1 MSSILHVNRKEV
13 ILMEEQPRQAR
24 YQRKRKLRKG
34 RTLFVGL
41 LIIIIGLLGYS
52 YMQYKSGYN
61 LASETKIP
69 EEQFEPDENHRTVE
83 NYLIA
88 GVDSRGE
95 EQSRSDTMMLLSW
108 NRDTNDM
115 KLVSFMRDIYA
126 DIPEHQSY
134 KLNTAYYLGGI
145 SLLKDTLNNMFDI
158 PIHHYAIIDFK
169 SFESLID
176 ILAPNGIEMDVEKDM
191 SGDIQVEIK
200 KGLQQLNGKE
210 LLGYAR
216 FRSDAEGD
224 FGRVERQQKVI
235 EALKEELI
243 SPKNLP
249 NMPKFIGAAEG
260 YITTDLT
267 SKDQLSTV
275 LKAVSGGTMNV
286 EKLTIPAE
294 GTYSFGSYRHAGSVL
309 EIDVDENKQILHDF
323 LNLAE

>member
-1 MSSILHVNRKEV
+1 
-13 ILMEEQPRQAR
+13 MEEQPRQVR
-24 YQRKRKLRKG
+24 YQKKRKIRKG

-134 KLNTAYYLGGI
+134 KLNTAYYLGGV

-235 EALKEELI
+235 EALKDELI
-243 SPKNLP
+243 SPKNVL
-249 NMPKFIGAAEG
+249 NMPKFVGAAEG

-294 GTYSFGSYRHAGSVL
+294 GTYTFGSYRHAGSVL
-309 EIDVDENKQILHDF
+309 EIDVDQNKQILHDF

>member
-1 MSSILHVNRKEV
+1 
-13 ILMEEQPRQAR
+13 MEEQPRQAR
-24 YQRKRKLRKG
+24 YQKKRLRKG
-34 RTLFVGL
+34 RTLFVAL
-41 LIIIIGLLGYS
+41 LIIIIGLSTYS
-52 YMQYKSGYN
+52 YFQYKSGYN

-69 EEQFEPDENHRTVE
+69 VEQFEPDENHRTVE

-95 EQSRSDTMMLLSW
+95 EHSRSDTMMLLSW

-126 DIPEHQSY
+126 DIPEYKSY

-145 SLLKDTLNNMFDI
+145 SLLKETLNNMFDV

-169 SFESLID
+169 SFETLID

-191 SGDIQVEIK
+191 SGDIKVELE
-200 KGLQQLNGKE
+200 KGLQHLNGKE

-224 FGRVERQQKVI
+224 FGRVARQQKVI

-243 SPKNLP
+243 SPKNIL
-249 NMPKFIGAAEG
+249 NMPKFVGAAEG

-267 SKDQLSTV
+267 SKEQLSTV
-275 LKAVSGGTMNV
+275 LKAVSGGTMNI
-286 EKLTIPAE
+286 EKMTIPAE

-309 EIDVDENKQILHDF
+309 EIDVDQNKQLLHDF
-323 LNLAE
+323 LNLTE